1 MLAFQ
6 VAGNLPPAE
15 TIVFLNLSAQKFGF
29 SCKREKYFY
38 IESNSLAGREP
49 LQISFF
55 SPIVPLMIQQDIL
68 LMHYFVLHQG
78 NHNEEWNHFDVHFA
92 SNSKSYWSVSFP
104 VQSCSRW

>member
-6 VAGNLPPAE
+6 VAGNLLPTETSVSELVRAE
-15 TIVFLNLSAQKFGF
+15 VWSA
-29 SCKREKYFY
+29 CKREKYFY

-68 LMHYFVLHQG
+68 LMQYFFLHQG

-92 SNSKSYWSVSFP
+92 NNSKSYWSVSFP

>member
-1 MLAFQ
+1 MPAFQ
-6 VAGNLPPAE
+6 VAGKLFPTE
-15 TIVFLNLSAQKFGF
+15 TRVSEFVRSQVQSA
-29 SCKREKYFY
+29 CKREKYFH
-38 IESNSLAGREP
+38 IDCISLAGREP

-55 SPIVPLMIQQDIL
+55 NPIVPLMIQQDCL
-68 LMHYFVLHQG
+68 LMYYFVLPQG

>member
-1 MLAFQ
+1 MPALQ
-6 VAGNLPPAE
+6 VAGNHFQSESRVSEFVRAE
-15 TIVFLNLSAQKFGF
+15 VRSA
-29 SCKREKYFY
+29 CKGEKYFY
-38 IESNSLAGREP
+38 IDGISLAGREP

-55 SPIVPLMIQQDIL
+55 ILIVPLMIQQDSL
-68 LMHYFVLHQG
+68 LMYYFVLQKG